1 MDSKVS
7 GLLSETLAP
16 EIQKHVFGARLE
28 SDFRNVFVAMTDV
41 NQAHVLMLAERAIL
55 APDTAQALAR
65 VLVDLEDRGADAFTL
80 DPAREDTYFN
90 YEAKVI
96 EEAGAE
102 VGGRMHIG
110 RSRNDLKATIDRMR
124 SRRACLDI
132 LDSLAT
138 VRETALNRA
147 ETHADV
153 VMPGYTHLQPAQPI
167 TFGYFVLGFAQ
178 AFERDHQRITDAY
191 PRLNLNPLGGCAFA
205 GTSFPIDRGRTG
217 QLLGFDGLLE
227 HDLDAVAS
235 RDFAI
240 ELLSDCALLG
250 LTWSRLAQD
259 FFVMVSHEFRTVT
272 FPDRVFSTSSI
283 MPQKKNP
290 VVLEHLKGKS
300 AQLIGSLTTAMAAI
314 KGTNFTNV
322 VDGSYEALRWYFDSL
337 DDTISG
343 LSIVDLVLGTA
354 EPNTERMLELVEEN
368 YSTATDLTDNLV
380 RQSDLSFR
388 EAHHVVGR
396 VVRVALEQGLKA
408 NEITS
413 AMVEEA
419 SREVAG
425 RAVTLDPDTVRRSLD
440 AAAAV
445 EGRKGIG
452 GPAPDEVRRM
462 IGEARKR
469 LADDRRRNDERRA
482 RVEEARQTLK
492 AEITALAGG

>member
-16 EIQKHVFGARLE
+16 EIQEHVYGARLE
-28 SDFRNVFVAMTDV
+28 SDFRNVFSAMTDV
-41 NQAHVLMLAERAIL
+41 NQAHVVMLSERAIL
-55 APDTAQALAR
+55 APDIGQVLAG
-65 VLVDLEDRGADAFTL
+65 VLLDLEDQGPDVFTL
-80 DPAREDTYFN
+80 DAAREDTYFN

-96 EEAGAE
+96 EVAGAE
-102 VGGRMHIG
+102 AGGRMHIG

-124 SRRACLDI
+124 SRHGCLDI
-132 LDSLAT
+132 LDSLTT
-138 VRETALNRA
+138 VRETALNQA
-147 ETHADV
+147 ETHANV

-167 TFGYFVLGFAQ
+167 TFGWFLLGFAQ

-191 PRLNLNPLGGCAFA
+191 PRLNLNPLGGGAFA
-205 GTSFPIDRGRTG
+205 GTSFPIDRVRTG
-217 QLLGFDGLLE
+217 ELLGFDGLLE
-227 HDLDAVAS
+227 HNLDAIAS
-235 RDFAI
+235 RDFAV
-240 ELLSDCALLG
+240 ELLSDCALLS
-250 LTWSRLAQD
+250 LTWSRMAQD
-259 FFVMVSHEFRTVT
+259 FFVMVSYEFQTVS
-272 FPDRVFSTSSI
+272 FPDRVFCTSSI

-290 VVLEHLKGKS
+290 VVLEFLKGKS
-300 AQLIGSLTTAMAAI
+300 AQLIGALTTAMAAI

-322 VDGSYEALRWYFDSL
+322 VDGYYEALRWYFDSL
-337 DDTISG
+337 DDTING
-343 LSIVDLVLGTA
+343 LAIVNLVLDTV
-354 EPNTERMLELVEEN
+354 EPNIERMLALVEEN
-368 YSTATDLTDNLV
+368 YSTVTDLTDNLV

-396 VVRVALEQGLKA
+396 VVRVAMDKGLKA

-419 SREVAG
+419 AQEVAG
-425 RAVTLDPDTVRRSLD
+425 RPVTLDADTVRRSLD
-440 AAAAV
+440 PAAAV

-482 RVEEARQTLK
+482 GVDAARATLK
-492 AEITALAGG
+492 SETRALAGR